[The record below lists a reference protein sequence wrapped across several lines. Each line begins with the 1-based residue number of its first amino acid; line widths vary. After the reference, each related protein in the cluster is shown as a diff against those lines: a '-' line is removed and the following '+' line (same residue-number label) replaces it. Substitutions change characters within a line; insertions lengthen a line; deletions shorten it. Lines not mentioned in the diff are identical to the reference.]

1 MKKIYLF
8 FILFLL
14 SASLLK
20 AQTIAWYKDLPTIP
34 GFPYAGGVVTA
45 TDSSDNIY
53 VGWTIHRT
61 SPDQILL
68 CVAKYNSAGE
78 LDPTFGNGGFTNFSP
93 LSNNSATIV
102 GLKVQAGGKTVL
114 FTRDG
119 TALRLNSDGTQDTS
133 FGYNGIKQI
142 FEGVQYYYRTINVYE
157 YDNHSFITNSYKDIF
172 NNYKAE
178 IVCLDQN
185 LNVDPAYLNQG
196 HLDVIPAFN
205 VPSIYKFAI
214 NGLYFYN
221 NKILVNTGTTY
232 SYPYISEYDLQT
244 GVKNLNYGNNGDSG
258 AYGLVSTVQYGK
270 ALTVSMHLI
279 GLSNR
284 PLVVKRY
291 LPDMQVDPS
300 FSMTSPSGV
309 QFQPDNRTYTLPNNQ
324 ILIST
329 TVDIS
334 QSSDRRVLLC
344 LNPNG
349 DRDIGFGG
357 MVINPYSTAYG
368 VFDVSSAIDIKNPN
382 WYIHDNYLLGVT
394 SRRIAKILYNTT
406 TLSSVETEKPSAKVE
421 LVPNPVSDKAQ
432 LMMSQVKDKPS
443 AAIYSADGRKISEII
458 ITQRNT
464 ELDFSLLPSGNYII
478 KIQSKDRKETLKF
491 IKK

>member
-1 MKKIYLF
+1 MKKNYLF
-8 FILFLL
+8 LILFLL
-14 SASLLK
+14 SGYLLK

-34 GFPYAGGVVTA
+34 GFPYAGGVVSA

-53 VGWTIHRT
+53 AGWTSQRT
-61 SPDQILL
+61 SPNVERLL

-78 LDPTFGNGGFTNFSP
+78 LDPTFGNGGITNFSP
-93 LSNNSATIV
+93 ILSSTIV
-102 GLKVQAGGKTVL
+102 GLKVLTGGKIVL
-114 FTRDG
+114 FMEDG
-119 TALRLNSDGTQDTS
+119 TALRVNSDGTQDTS

-178 IVCLDQN
+178 IICLDQN
-185 LNVDPAYLNQG
+185 LNADPVYLNQG
-196 HLDVIPAFN
+196 RLDVIPGFIVSSTN
-205 VPSIYKFAI
+205 KPDIK
-214 NGLYFYN
+214 GLYFYN
-221 NKILVNTGTTY
+221 NKIYLNINGKYV
-232 SYPYISEYDLQT
+232 SEYDLHT
-244 GVKNLNYGNNGDSG
+244 GVKNFNYGNNGESG
-258 AYGLVSTVQYGK
+258 AYNLAAAVQYGK
-270 ALTVSMHLI
+270 PLYVNMQLI
-279 GLSNR
+279 GSNNR
-284 PLVVKRY
+284 PLVVKRF
-291 LPDMQVDPS
+291 LPDMQVDPT
-300 FSMTSPSGV
+300 FSMTSPPGV
-309 QFQPDNRTYTLPNNQ
+309 QFQPDNRTYILPNNQ

-334 QSSDRRVLLC
+334 QNSDRRVLLC

-382 WYIHDNYLLGVT
+382 WYIHDNYLIGVT

-406 TLSSVETEKPSAKVE
+406 TLSSVETEKPSAKIE

-432 LMMSQVKDKPS
+432 LMISEVKDKPS
-443 AAIYSADGRKISEII
+443 AAIYSADGRKISEMI
-458 ITQRNT
+458 ITQRST

-478 KIQSKDRKETLKF
+478 KIQNKDRKEALKF